1 MSFRRSQL
9 SIAALFFALGFQY
22 STWASRIPALADR
35 LHLSAAEVGVLLLAA
50 GVGAVVSAPL
60 VPKLMTA
67 LGSRRLALAAV
78 LVLAAA
84 LAGLETA
91 PGYRSL
97 LAVLLI
103 DGVAVGCLNVAM
115 NAQGAALE
123 KRSGRTTMA
132 RLHATFSGGIFGA
145 ALLASAITSV
155 TGSVA
160 VHFAVAGAVL
170 LAVPA
175 AAPGLLTDDLPAA
188 SSAAPSAAS
197 STATSGAPSTA
208 TSAATSGAPS
218 AATSGASSGAPSRAA
233 EPADRRW
240 SRPSGVV
247 VGLGLAMLLATITE
261 GAVTDWSALYLKTV
275 HAADHLLP
283 LGIAVTSGMML
294 LARFFA
300 DGWRDRWGD
309 RAVVAAGSTLAGAG
323 LLTALLTGGAGPA
336 LAGFAC
342 VGLGMAAVSPCL
354 YVAAARHGPAALT
367 AAAAMST
374 TGLLVGPPAIGFLAD
389 VTSLRWGLGAVVV
402 TAWLT
407 VPCAL
412 LLRPRVPVA
421 VS

>member
-60 VPKLMTA
+60 VPRLMAA

-188 SSAAPSAAS
+188 SSAA
-197 STATSGAPSTA
+197 
-208 TSAATSGAPS
+208 TSAAPSGA
-218 AATSGASSGAPSRAA
+218 A
-233 EPADRRW
+233 ETAGRRW

-247 VGLGLAMLLATITE
+247 AGLGLAMLLATITE

-309 RAVVAAGSTLAGAG
+309 RAVVAAGGTLAGAG

-412 LLRPRVPVA
+412 LLRPRVPAA

>member
-188 SSAAPSAAS
+188 SSAAPSAATAAS
-197 STATSGAPSTA
+197 TSGALSTATST
-208 TSAATSGAPS
+208 
-218 AATSGASSGAPSRAA
+218 ATSGASSGAPSRAA
-233 EPADRRW
+233 DPAGRRW

-412 LLRPRVPVA
+412 LLRPRVPA
-421 VS
+421 AIS

>member
-9 SIAALFFALGFQY
+9 SIAALFGALGFQY
-22 STWASRIPALADR
+22 STWASRIPAITER
-35 LHLSAAEVGVLLLAA
+35 LHLSSAEVGVLLLAA
-50 GVGAVVSAPL
+50 GVGALISAPL
-60 VPKLMTA
+60 VPKLMA
-67 LGSRRLALAAV
+67 RLGSRRLALSAV

-84 LAGLETA
+84 LAGLEIA
-91 PGYRSL
+91 PGFRWA

-123 KRSGRTTMA
+123 QRSGRTTMA

-145 ALLASAITSV
+145 ALLASAITAV

-170 LAVPA
+170 VAVTA
-175 AAPGLLTDDLPAA
+175 AGPGLLTDDRPVLEK
-188 SSAAPSAAS
+188 
-197 STATSGAPSTA
+197 TRG
-208 TSAATSGAPS
+208 
-218 AATSGASSGAPSRAA
+218 
-233 EPADRRW
+233 RW
-240 SRPSGVV
+240 VRPSGVV
-247 VGLGLAMLLATITE
+247 VLLGAAMLLATITE
-261 GAVTDWSALYLKTV
+261 GAITDWSALYLASV
-275 HAADHLLP
+275 DAAEHLLP

-294 LARFFA
+294 LARLFA

-309 RAVVAAGSTLAGAG
+309 RTVVVAGSGLAGAG
-323 LLTALLTGGAGPA
+323 LLTALLAGGVVPA

-354 YVAAARHGPAALT
+354 YVAAARYGPAALT

-374 TGLLVGPPAIGFLAD
+374 TGLLVGPPAIGFLAEA
-389 VTSLRWGLGAVVV
+389 TSLRWALGAVAV

-407 VPCAL
+407 VPLAL
-412 LLRPRVPVA
+412 GLRSVPT
-421 VS
+421 SSPSTSGPGR

>member
-9 SIAALFFALGFQY
+9 SIAALFGALGFQY
-22 STWASRIPALADR
+22 STWASRIPALTDR

-60 VPKLMTA
+60 VPKLMA
-67 LGSRRLALAAV
+67 VLGSRRLALSAV

-84 LAGLETA
+84 LAGMETA
-91 PGYRSL
+91 PGYRWL

-123 KRSGRTTMA
+123 QRSGRTTMA

-170 LAVPA
+170 LAVTA
-175 AAPGLLTDDLPAA
+175 AAPGLLTADDLPSAPPG
-188 SSAAPSAAS
+188 SSAEDLPPKAV
-197 STATSGAPSTA
+197 G
-208 TSAATSGAPS
+208 
-218 AATSGASSGAPSRAA
+218 
-233 EPADRRW
+233 RRW

-247 VGLGLAMLLATITE
+247 AGLGLAMLLATITE
-261 GAVTDWSALYLKTV
+261 GAVTDWSALYLETV
-275 HAADHLLP
+275 HAAGHLLP

-294 LARFFA
+294 LARLFA

-309 RAVVAAGSTLAGAG
+309 RTVVAAGSTLAGAG
-323 LLTALLTGGAGPA
+323 LLTALLTGGVVPA

-374 TGLLVGPPAIGFLAD
+374 TGLLVGPPAIGFLAEA
-389 VTSLRWGLGAVVV
+389 TSLRWGLGAVVV

-412 LLRPRVPVA
+412 LLRSRVSPERDQRLLPGGHR
-421 VS
+421 